1 MKTLIKNILFAL
13 SFALLVWFGYRVFF
27 KEEPMALD
35 EEMQNAA
42 VVEEQ
47 DFLARLKELRELK
60 LQNELFSDEEFL
72 SLTDFAVGVVDE
84 DAGRPNPFAP
94 VPGLSRTPVEKK
106 K

>member
-1 MKTLIKNILFAL
+1 MRTLIKNVLFAL
-13 SFALLVWFGYRVFF
+13 SFALLLWFGYRVFF
-27 KEEPMALD
+27 KEEPMGLD
-35 EEMQNAA
+35 EQTQNAA

-60 LQNELFSDEEFL
+60 LESDLFDDEEFL
-72 SLTDFAVGVVDE
+72 SLTDFTVGVVDE

-94 VPGLSRTPVEKK
+94 VPGLSRTPAEKK